1 MRNYAD
7 DLKWLHTHAPDASEY
22 IECVGTVIVL
32 QQLLKR
38 AEGVLVT
45 GSDKQQHDLRK
56 EIREALE

>member
-1 MRNYAD
+1 MRNYSQ

-22 IECVGTVIVL
+22 IECVGTVIAL

-45 GSDKQQHDLRK
+45 GGLKEQHNLRK